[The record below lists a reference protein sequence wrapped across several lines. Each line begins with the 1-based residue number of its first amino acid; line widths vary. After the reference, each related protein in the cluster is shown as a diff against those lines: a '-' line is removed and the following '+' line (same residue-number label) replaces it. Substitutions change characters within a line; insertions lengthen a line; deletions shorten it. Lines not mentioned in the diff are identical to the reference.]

1 MMAEVKVRRLTIFD
15 EKSKRV
21 IRAAALKEKKRQK
34 VKAEDEVCYVDSA
47 RNISV
52 VFGAEDLIDD
62 INENVKLDHHKLPKA
77 DVFYTMA
84 KNLMVKQKYEDAIQC
99 LKLAQKATKPIIRGG
114 IAKILIVN

>member
-62 INENVKLDHHKLPKA
+62 INENVKLDHHK
-77 DVFYTMA
+77 
-84 KNLMVKQKYEDAIQC
+84 
-99 LKLAQKATKPIIRGG
+99 
-114 IAKILIVN
+114 